1 MKKKKIVKFSNLKD
15 VRANFSDVVKESAS
29 GNYMYV
35 VKVRN
40 EPKVVMI
47 DKATADKYL
56 PQYVFTE
63 VKPKKKVGG
72 NIMDFLDE
80 WRDKHPP
87 VPIEEREDISG
98 NIDKIVYG
106 I

>member
-1 MKKKKIVKFSNLKD
+1 MENKKIVKYSNLKD
-15 VRANFSDVVKESAS
+15 IRANFSNVVKESAS
-29 GNYMYV
+29 GDYMYV

-56 PQYVFTE
+56 PKGLYVE
-63 VKPKKKVGG
+63 ARPKQKIGG
-72 NIMDFLDE
+72 NIMDFLEE

-87 VPIEEREDISG
+87 VPMEEREDISG
-98 NIDKIVYG
+98 NIDKIVY
-106 I
+106 

>member
-1 MKKKKIVKFSNLKD
+1 MENKKIVKFSNLKD

-29 GNYMYV
+29 GDYMYV

-56 PQYVFTE
+56 PEYVFTE
-63 VKPKKKVGG
+63 VKPKKKIGE
-72 NIMDFLDE
+72 NIMALLKDLSE
-80 WRDKHPP
+80 QNPP
-87 VPIEEREDISG
+87 VPKNERENISG

>member
-1 MKKKKIVKFSNLKD
+1 MKSKKIIKFSNLKD
-15 VRANFSDVVKESAS
+15 VRANFSNIVKESAS
-29 GNYMYV
+29 GDYMYV

-56 PQYVFTE
+56 PEYVFTE
-63 VKPKKKVGG
+63 VKSKKKVGG
-72 NIMDFLDE
+72 NIMALLKDLSE
-80 WRDKHPP
+80 QNPP
-87 VPIEEREDISG
+87 VPESERENISG

>member
-1 MKKKKIVKFSNLKD
+1 MEKKKLVKFSNLKD
-15 VRANFSDVVKESAS
+15 IRANFSDVVKESAS
-29 GNYMYV
+29 GDYMYV

-56 PQYVFTE
+56 PEYTFTE
-63 VKPKKKVGG
+63 VKPRKKIGE
-72 NIMDFLDE
+72 NIMDVLKD

-87 VPIEEREDISG
+87 VPIEKRENISG

>member
-1 MKKKKIVKFSNLKD
+1 MKNKKIVKYSNLKD
-15 VRANFSDVVKESAS
+15 VRANFSNVVKESAS
-29 GNYMYV
+29 GEYMYV
-35 VKVRN
+35 VSVRN

-56 PQYVFTE
+56 PKYVFTE
-63 VKPKKKVGG
+63 VKSKKKVGG
-72 NIMDFLDE
+72 NIMETL
-80 WRDKHPP
+80 RIASANNPP
-87 VPIEEREDISG
+87 SPDGKTENISG